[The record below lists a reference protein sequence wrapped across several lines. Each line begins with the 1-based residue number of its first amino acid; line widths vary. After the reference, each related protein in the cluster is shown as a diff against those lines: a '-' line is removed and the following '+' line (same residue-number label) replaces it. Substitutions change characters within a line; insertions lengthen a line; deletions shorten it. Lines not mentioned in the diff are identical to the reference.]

1 MIFSLPDHIDPRHSL
16 VTKRYAVYTPPVHQM
31 IQHIGDWIDQQRPGG
46 YIYGASRLGK
56 SRGVQWHLTGV
67 LEERFKTI
75 LPLIVWCRRPDSQ
88 TSEADFWNQLLLASK
103 FEFARPAKP
112 PKKSEAIE
120 LCVNRF
126 IAIAQSAE
134 RNYVVLMIDEA
145 QDLTFRE
152 WKWLVGLQNQLDYRG
167 YLLSVF
173 SIGSHQLGYQHEF
186 LASTG
191 NAHVA
196 GRFMAA
202 HTRFHGI
209 RTLDELR
216 YVLTGYDEDSEWP
229 AGSGTSFLAYFSP
242 ENFASGKRLADHC
255 SKLWGALI
263 ELSPRSSK
271 TAIEFPMQHIS
282 SAIETALFRLAKGE
296 DWDSVISP
304 DSWLDSLSRS
314 NFSDHMRII
323 LNPG

>member
-1 MIFSLPDHIDPRHSL
+1 MIFSLPEHINPQHSL

-31 IQHIGDWIDQQRPGG
+31 IQQIGDWIDQQRPGG

-56 SRGVQWHLTGV
+56 SKGIQWHLTEV
-67 LEERFKTI
+67 LEERFKTV

-88 TSEADFWNQLLLASK
+88 ASEADFWNQLLVASN
-103 FEFARPAKP
+103 FEFARPGKP
-112 PKKSEAIE
+112 PKKSEAID
-120 LCVNRF
+120 LCINRF

-145 QDLTFRE
+145 QDLSFRE
-152 WKWLVGLQNQLDYRG
+152 WKWLVGLQNQLDYKG

-173 SIGSHQLGYQHEF
+173 SVGTHQLGYQHEY

-202 HTRFHGI
+202 HTRFHGL
-209 RTLDELR
+209 RSLEELR
-216 YVLTGYDEDSEWP
+216 YVLNGYDIDSEWP
-229 AGSGTSFLAYFSP
+229 GGSGISFLEYFSSSD
-242 ENFASGKRLADHC
+242 FKAGKRLADH
-255 SKLWGALI
+255 SAIFWNALL
-263 ELSPRSSK
+263 ELAPK
-271 TAIEFPMQHIS
+271 VAQKNLEFPMQHIA
-282 SAIETALFRLAKGE
+282 SAVEVALFRLANGD
-296 DWDSVISP
+296 DWDLVTSFE
-304 DSWLDSLSRS
+304 SWLDSLSRS